1 MYLEMTRGP
10 SYTERERHSKA
21 KCGKIRR
28 PGAATSPQQRAQFG
42 LHSVPMPPL
51 AAVTDASKSPRGTA
65 I

>member
-1 MYLEMTRGP
+1 MYLETTRGP
-10 SYTERERHSKA
+10 SYTERERGSKT

-28 PGAATSPQQRAQFG
+28 CGAVTSPQQRARFG

-51 AAVTDASKSPRGTA
+51 AAVTNASKSSRGTA